1 MAFGTR
7 VKFEAVREVAFGG
20 VGAAYTALG
29 SALGDRAR
37 IVTVYNT
44 TDTDVYISDDGV
56 TDKWRIPSGSGKVL
70 DLTAAKVRDDGLFV
84 HEGTVFYQ
92 KRTAMGAPTVG
103 NVWIEVTAADGGI

>member
-7 VKFEAVREVAFGG
+7 VKFEDVREVAFGS
-20 VGAAYTALG
+20 VAAGYTAIG

-37 IVTVYNT
+37 IITFYNT

-56 TDKWRIPSGSGKVL
+56 NNKMRLPSGSGKVL
-70 DLTAAKVRDDGLFV
+70 DFTAAKVRDDGLFV
-84 HEGTVFYQ
+84 HEGTVFYV
-92 KRTAMGAPTVG
+92 KRTAMGAPSVG